1 MVQHRIDH
9 AEDHAEDH
17 HHSDADTHCSNDVE
31 LAVEDLIDG
40 FRAGLREANETHSKQ
55 QFSR

>member
-1 MVQHRIDH
+1 M
-9 AEDHAEDH
+9 AFFPGLPGTYH
-17 HHSDADTHCSNDVE
+17 HHGDADTHCSNDVE
-31 LAVEDLIDG
+31 LVVEDLTDG